1 MFLTRIVFSSPFNI
15 TEKLSSNSFRLK
27 VIANHSFL
35 ALVKMIKAH
44 QVFRIIMKHMKR
56 GGYIK
61 RNKQTK
67 KTREK
72 QNKRKIRKFLM
83 LYK

>member
-35 ALVKMIKAH
+35 ALVKMIKAR
-44 QVFRIIMKHMKR
+44 QVFQIIMKHEKKWV
-56 GGYIK
+56 YQK
-61 RNKQTK
+61 KQTNKQKKQERNKTK
-67 KTREK
+67 EK
-72 QNKRKIRKFLM
+72 
-83 LYK
+83 